1 MANAKNSN
9 KNIIINHFMDPSTE
23 PNIINGIDTLYYFM
37 ESSKDYG
44 IFFLDMLE
52 EIDIQKQKGSF
63 SFGKSSPVQI
73 ELNGVR
79 LNYTGNPEGYH
90 YFKDEMEFVY
100 IGFKDSHKQ
109 RNLHDIRIKLQARG
123 IYTLGLKSLLEYVS
137 SIVKNIT
144 NGKTHITRID
154 VNSFVQADF
163 SRLCGSMFVT
173 KKTFVSSINSEICRR
188 QMLETLYIG
197 KPPFRLRIYNKLK
210 EMEKS
215 KKSELMQEY
224 LYSNGMEKDKPIWNI
239 EFEMHRDFLKQFQ
252 ILSVDDAINNAE
264 NLFKKACD
272 YVRLI
277 DIREIREADIE
288 NGHKNRAA
296 TLPIWQKIK
305 EGYTLKEFMQITAPL
320 ERVKKRVKKYEYAD
334 AFADGVVLAWKMKV
348 NGHEMDDEF
357 VEDVK
362 EELEKKEE
370 HKKLVLQNQLR
381 SLEETKSKLNVISF
395 ASMSNNDLI
404 REQYTLMKMYIND
417 KTPSDELLLKIH
429 FATKEM
435 EARGIIE
442 KANEVF

>member
-1 MANAKNSN
+1 MASVAKN
-9 KNIIINHFMDPSTE
+9 NIIINHFMDSSIE

-37 ESSKDYG
+37 ESGKEYG
-44 IFFLDMLE
+44 TFFLDMLE

-63 SFGKSSPVQI
+63 SFGKSSSLQI

-79 LNYTGNPEGYH
+79 LNYTGQPEGYH

-109 RNLHDIRIKLQARG
+109 RNLHDIRIRLQARG
-123 IYTLGLKSLLEYVS
+123 IYTLGLKSLIEYVD

-144 NGKTHITRID
+144 SGKTHITRMD
-154 VNSFVQADF
+154 VNAFVQADF
-163 SRLCGSMFVT
+163 SRLCGSMFAT
-173 KKTFVSSINSEICRR
+173 KKTFVSSINNEICRR

-239 EFEMHRDFLKQFQ
+239 EFEMHRDFLKQFK

-277 DIREIREADIE
+277 DIREISEADIE
-288 NGHKNRAA
+288 NGHKNRAP
-296 TLPIWQKIK
+296 TLPVWQKIK
-305 EGYTLKEFMQITAPL
+305 EGYSLKEFMQITAPL

-334 AFADGVVLAWKMKV
+334 AFAEGVVLAWKMKV
-348 NGHEMDDEF
+348 NGHELDDAF
-357 VEDVK
+357 VVDVK

-370 HKKLVLQNQLR
+370 HKKLVLQNKLIDLQ
-381 SLEETKSKLNVISF
+381 ETKSKVNVMSF
-395 ASMSNNDLI
+395 ASMSNNDLT
-404 REQYTLMKMYIND
+404 REQYVLMKMYIND
-417 KTPSDELLLKIH
+417 KNPSDDLMLKIH

-435 EARGIIE
+435 EKRGIIE
-442 KANEVF
+442 KAEDIF